1 MDGLTAKSYMG
12 LQSAATKNWVFNPGI
27 RLSQFLLDPFEPL
40 SQIGGNCELASCC
53 HDNAPTELCVGNN
66 RQRKG
71 SGERQLFHELFPES
85 QGTFREHSGN
95 IHVSRLR
102 CRASP

>member
-53 HDNAPTELCVGNN
+53 HDNAPTELCVGFGP
-66 RQRKG
+66 RALAAG
-71 SGERQLFHELFPES
+71 
-85 QGTFREHSGN
+85 GN
-95 IHVSRLR
+95 AGPISLG
-102 CRASP
+102 